1 MMQKRTRKK
10 YENIIESSLRISE
23 AYRNKAEKLILK
35 YLDNCNIE
43 LKNGYANYYDEDI
56 PLKEIQGSKKL
67 IITTD
72 FIKINYHR
80 DMNFDE
86 LIDLYNVVKSYFK

>member
-1 MMQKRTRKK
+1 MQKRTRKK
-10 YENIIESSLRISE
+10 YENTIKWLLYVSKV
-23 AYRNKAEKLILK
+23 YHNKVEKLILK

-43 LKNGYANYYDEDI
+43 LKDGYTNYYDEDI
-56 PLKEIQGSKKL
+56 PLKEIQGNKGI

-86 LIDLYNVVKSYFK
+86 LVDLYNVVKSYFK